1 MKISVATKITIFS
14 FAALC
19 ISARHIFSY
28 KPIPVSFTSPKG
40 WPAPTYN
47 FSGNP
52 LTKEGIAL
60 GKKLFYDPALSSDN
74 TVSCATCHEP
84 SAAFAT
90 YDHPLSHGVNNLTTR
105 NAPSLFNVA
114 WQKELMYD
122 GRAASLEEQA
132 LLPIH
137 SKDEMDADIP
147 ALLKHINT
155 NPSYIKMFTAAFG
168 PSKINMEQITK
179 ALSQFQL
186 SLVSS
191 NSKYD
196 KVMRGETSFIL
207 PEKLGYEIFEKKCV
221 SCHTPPLFSNYS
233 YQNTAITRDP
243 QLKDNGRARFTG
255 NSSDS
260 LKFKV
265 PSLRNVALTF
275 PYGHDGRYYSILDVL
290 THYKTSGQIPLSNYE
305 IGQLTAFLNS
315 LTDSS
320 ALSNPAFLPTQA
332 AIHNKIPN
340 HTHQ

>member
-19 ISARHIFSY
+19 ISATSIFSY
-28 KPIPVSFTSPKG
+28 KSTPISFTSPKG
-40 WPAPTYN
+40 WPAPAYN
-47 FSGNP
+47 LNSNP

-60 GKKLFYDPALSSDN
+60 GKKLFYDPALSSDSS
-74 TVSCATCHEP
+74 VSCASCHEP

-105 NAPSLFNVA
+105 NAPSLFNLA
-114 WQKELMYD
+114 WQKELMLD
-122 GRAASLEEQA
+122 GRAKSLEAQA
-132 LLPIH
+132 LLPLH
-137 SKDEMDADIP
+137 SKDEMDANIP
-147 ALLKHINT
+147 DLLKRLNA
-155 NPSYIKMFTAAFG
+155 NPGYKKMFTAAFG
-168 PSKINMEQITK
+168 PSKITIDQLTK

-186 SLVSS
+186 TLISA

-196 KVMRGETSFIL
+196 QVMRGDASFIL
-207 PEKLGYEIFEKKCV
+207 PEKLGFEIFEKKCV
-221 SCHTPPLFSNYS
+221 SCHTPPLFTNYS
-233 YQNTAITRDP
+233 YQNTALTRDP
-243 QLKDNGRARFTG
+243 ILKDNGRAGFTG
-255 NSSDS
+255 LSTDS

-290 THYKTSGQIPLSNYE
+290 THYRVSGQIPLSNYE
-305 IGQLTAFLNS
+305 IGQLTAFLNT

-320 ALSNPAFLPTQA
+320 ALTNPAFLPTQA

>member
-1 MKISVATKITIFS
+1 MKISFATTFTIVS
-14 FAALC
+14 FAGLC
-19 ISARHIFSY
+19 MSATAIFSY
-28 KPIPVSFTSPKG
+28 KPTPIRLLTPKG
-40 WPAPTYN
+40 WPEPAYN
-47 FSGNP
+47 FSSNP

-60 GKKLFYDPALSSDN
+60 GKKLFYDPALSSDSS
-74 TVSCATCHEP
+74 VSCATCHEP
-84 SAAFAT
+84 TAAFTT

-122 GRAASLEEQA
+122 GRAASLEAQA
-132 LLPIH
+132 LLPLH
-137 SKDEMDADIP
+137 SIDEMDANMPD
-147 ALLKHINT
+147 LLKQLNN
-155 NPSYIKMFTAAFG
+155 NPTYKKMFSAAFG
-168 PSKINMEQITK
+168 PSTITQDQLTR

-186 SLVSS
+186 TLVSA

-196 KVMRGETSFIL
+196 QVMRGEASFIL

-221 SCHTPPLFSNYS
+221 SCHSPPLFTNYS

-243 QLKDNGRARFTG
+243 VLKDNGRARFTG
-255 NSSDS
+255 NSTDS

-275 PYGHDGRYYSILDVL
+275 PYGHDGRYYSILSVL

-305 IGQLTAFLNS
+305 IGQLTAFLNT

-320 ALSNPAFLPTQA
+320 ALTNPAFLPAQPV
-332 AIHNKIPN
+332 INNKIPN